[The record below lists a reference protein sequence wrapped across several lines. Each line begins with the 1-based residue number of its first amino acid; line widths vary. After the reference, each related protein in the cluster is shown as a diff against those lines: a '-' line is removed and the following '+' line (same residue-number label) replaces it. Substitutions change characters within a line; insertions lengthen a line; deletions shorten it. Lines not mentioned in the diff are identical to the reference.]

1 MPEPVTDSYPIEL
14 EAPDISA
21 YAAGNTGIDYITR
34 FDAAEPGPHV
44 MITAVVHGNEICGAI
59 ALDWL
64 FRNNLRPVKGSLSL
78 GFMNVEAY
86 HSFDPANP
94 TVSRFVDEDFN
105 RLWAADTLDDPS
117 RDSVELRRARAVR
130 PYMDDVDILLDIHS
144 MQHKTP
150 PLMMAGPL
158 PKGRRLAS
166 DVGLPEIVVSDAG
179 HAAGKRM
186 RDYEGF
192 AEAASPKNALLMEC
206 GQHWE
211 AAAGPLAIHTALR
224 FLLVT
229 GAVAPDWAA
238 AAEELADVTLPQQ
251 RFIEVT
257 GPVTI
262 ETEDFNFA
270 EDYKGLEVIPEAGS
284 VIAHDGAKPVTTPY
298 DDCVL
303 IMPSRRLNPGASAV
317 RLGRYV
323 EAV

>member
-1 MPEPVTDSYPIEL
+1 MSEPVQDSYAIEL
-14 EAPDISA
+14 SPPDISP
-21 YAAGNTGIDYITR
+21 YAAGNTGVDYITR

-44 MITAVVHGNEICGAI
+44 MITAVVHGNELCGAI

-64 FRNNLRPVKGSLSL
+64 FRKEVRPIKGSLSL
-78 GFMNVEAY
+78 GFMNIEAY
-86 HSFDPANP
+86 QSFDPGNP
-94 TVSRFVDEDFN
+94 TTSRFIDEDFN
-105 RLWAADTLDDPS
+105 RLWTAEALGDSS
-117 RDSVELRRARAVR
+117 RDSAELRRARVVR
-130 PYMDDVDILLDIHS
+130 PYLDGVDMLLDIHS

-158 PKGRRLAS
+158 PKGRLFAR

-179 HAAGKRM
+179 HAAGRRM

-192 AEAASPKNALLMEC
+192 SDPASPKNALLMEC

-224 FLLVT
+224 FLLTT
-229 GAVAPDWAA
+229 GVIAEDW
-238 AAEELADVTLPQQ
+238 AAEELAAVDLPQQ

-257 GPVTI
+257 GPITV
-262 ETEDFNFA
+262 ETEEFQFVEDFH
-270 EDYKGLEVIPEAGS
+270 GLEVIAEAGT
-284 VIAHDGAKPVTTPY
+284 VIAHDGGNPVSTPY
-298 DDCVL
+298 DECVL

-323 EAV
+323 TAG

>member
-1 MPEPVTDSYPIEL
+1 MPDPVIDSYPIEL
-14 EAPDISA
+14 TPPDISP
-21 YAAGNTGIDYITR
+21 YAAGNTGVDYITR
-34 FDAAEPGPHV
+34 FDAEEPGPHV
-44 MITAVVHGNEICGAI
+44 MITAVVHGNELCGAI

-64 FRNNLRPVKGSLSL
+64 FRHDVRPLKGSLSL

-86 HSFDPANP
+86 QSFDTGNP
-94 TVSRFVDEDFN
+94 TASRFIDEDFN
-105 RLWAADTLDDPS
+105 RLWTAEVLKDAG
-117 RDSVELRRARAVR
+117 RDSVELRRAREVW
-130 PYMDDVDILLDIHS
+130 PYIDSVDLLLDIHS

-158 PKGRRLAS
+158 PKGRMLAS
-166 DVGLPEIVVSDAG
+166 DVGLPEVVVTDAG

-192 AEAASPKNALLMEC
+192 ADPASPKNALLMEC

-224 FLLVT
+224 FLLVN
-229 GAVAPDWAA
+229 GVVAPDWAA
-238 AAEELADVTLPQQ
+238 DELAGVTLPQQ

-257 GPVTI
+257 GPITV
-262 ETEDFNFA
+262 ESADFQFV
-270 EDYKGLEVIPEAGS
+270 EDYRGLEVIPKAGT
-284 VIAHDGAKPVTTPY
+284 VIAHDGKKPVPTPY

-323 EAV
+323 AAG